1 VARSGVWG
9 PQDIESWLGRD
20 APYAMIM
27 PAVMQGWYAT
37 VESYQ
42 PLVKQME
49 RLLDRHFVLIA
60 TVGGTPA
67 APDFRIYRR
76 RSAAP

>member
-1 VARSGVWG
+1 
-9 PQDIESWLGRD
+9 
-20 APYAMIM
+20 MIM

>member
-1 VARSGVWG
+1 
-9 PQDIESWLGRD
+9 
-20 APYAMIM
+20 
-27 PAVMQGWYAT
+27 MQGWYAT

-42 PLVKQME
+42 ALVNQME